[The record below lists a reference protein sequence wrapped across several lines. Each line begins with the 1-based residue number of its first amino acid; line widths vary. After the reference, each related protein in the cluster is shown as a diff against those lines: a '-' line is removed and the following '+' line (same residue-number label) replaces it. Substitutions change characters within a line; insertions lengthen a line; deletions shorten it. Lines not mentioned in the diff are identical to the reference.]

1 MSTYGGTRTV
11 STPSIGGS
19 TANSSA
25 SSSSH
30 WGELCWWNRHAQQ
43 HAKAFQSYRLRDRS
57 ISALIGMH
65 VIGTVTYL
73 GLLQLLSTLNLE
85 EFVESNGRVY
95 SMTEC
100 AASASQSLTNSQIF
114 QLRFWQQVITLCLF
128 FGICTGWVVV
138 FGRLLAQRIIQPF
151 AKSDQ
156 RSQVRFDHDAST
168 VNSYEGDEDYLLQPD
183 KLNMQEEKGNSTIKL
198 STLSLSSNPYV
209 RKNGTNL
216 MKQENVNYRLA
227 YRFTRFL
234 SANSTIKSLEVL
246 HFYTVL
252 ITNSM
257 FCAYLVGV
265 SQFMQPLSLSVPAV
279 PKQGL
284 LPEGLVTGLSI
295 TPLLFYMVLSSITF
309 GHALLGLTVVM
320 GASAILCC
328 SYGLWESF
336 PLLVI
341 NVTFGIGMIAEY
353 HRQCWTAYSIK
364 QKLIQVN
371 RDNASLAEEVKA
383 AELRH
388 AIGNVVHDL
397 KTVSDHLS

>member
-1 MSTYGGTRTV
+1 
-11 STPSIGGS
+11 
-19 TANSSA
+19 
-25 SSSSH
+25 
-30 WGELCWWNRHAQQ
+30 
-43 HAKAFQSYRLRDRS
+43 
-57 ISALIGMH
+57 
-65 VIGTVTYL
+65 
-73 GLLQLLSTLNLE
+73 
-85 EFVESNGRVY
+85 
-95 SMTEC
+95 
-100 AASASQSLTNSQIF
+100 
-114 QLRFWQQVITLCLF
+114 
-128 FGICTGWVVV
+128 
-138 FGRLLAQRIIQPF
+138 
-151 AKSDQ
+151 
-156 RSQVRFDHDAST
+156 
-168 VNSYEGDEDYLLQPD
+168 
-183 KLNMQEEKGNSTIKL
+183 
-198 STLSLSSNPYV
+198 
-209 RKNGTNL
+209 
-216 MKQENVNYRLA
+216 
-227 YRFTRFL
+227 
-234 SANSTIKSLEVL
+234 
-246 HFYTVL
+246 
-252 ITNSM
+252 
-257 FCAYLVGV
+257 
-265 SQFMQPLSLSVPAV
+265 MQPLSLSVPAV